1 MSSEERRK
9 ILRMVEEGKISAQD
23 AASLMRALDDGAEKM
38 NAEVEAIYRETDS
51 DFKKTETPEFD
62 QIKARARRFASIPL
76 WVGIAVTVLSAWFI
90 YAIQQSAGA
99 NFWFYC
105 MIMPLLLGVL
115 LIALGSG
122 GRSSRW
128 VYVDVDRRDAKPGE
142 GPRRITL
149 GFPAPLGLLAWFF
162 NAFGQNIQGMG
173 AGKGRAIAQMFEAAK
188 NSNDPLMVDINDD
201 DAHVQVYIG

>member
-1 MSSEERRK
+1 MSSEERKK

-38 NAEVEAIYRETDS
+38 DAEVEVIYREADS
-51 DFKKTETPEFD
+51 DFEKTETPEFD

-76 WVGIAVTVLSAWFI
+76 WVGIAVTVLSAWII
-90 YAIQQSAGA
+90 YAIQQSAGV

-128 VYVDVDRRDAKPGE
+128 VYVDVDRRDEKPGE
-142 GPRRITL
+142 GPRRLTL
-149 GFPAPLGLLAWFF
+149 GFPAPLGLLERLF
-162 NAFGQNIQGMG
+162 NTFGQNIQGMG
-173 AGKGRAIAQMFEAAK
+173 AEKGRAIAQMFEAAK
-188 NSNDPLMVDINDD
+188 NSDDPLMVDINDD

>member
-1 MSSEERRK
+1 MSSEERKK

-23 AASLMRALDDGAEKM
+23 AASLMRALGDGAEKTD
-38 NAEVEAIYRETDS
+38 AEVEVIYREAGS
-51 DFKKTETPEFD
+51 GFEEAETPEFD
-62 QIKARARRFASIPL
+62 QIKARVRRFASIPL
-76 WVGIAVTVLSAWFI
+76 WVGIAVTVLSAWTI
-90 YAIQQSAGA
+90 YAIQKSAGV

-188 NSNDPLMVDINDD
+188 TSGEPLMVDVNDD